1 MFLRDGNGM
10 SEHLQGDRSGG
21 NDRSVVG
28 LIDARAA
35 HRANIKHALG
45 GLYDVV
51 AFGDSNDA
59 LTWMR
64 KATPTL
70 VILDEDVKPMSC
82 QSTLEAILRVPEDKR
97 PLVVCTSAETDSA
110 FLPFARKR
118 GVAATIQ
125 KPFTRVQLVD
135 VIAKLVNNAI
145 EASWSGLAAQP
156 KLTLKRTLT
165 LFTGLAQS
173 LSDGLPLPYSQ
184 IHDCCT
190 PLLAAIDD
198 GGYKE
203 ILRAIKNHDN
213 YSFVHSLRAATLMAL
228 AGQAMGLSYDERLIL
243 AAGGLM
249 HDAGKMAIPT
259 DILNKVGPLT
269 EQDWKM
275 LRMHVEV
282 TSHVLLRNSDMPRGV
297 CMIVEQH
304 HERLDGTGYPRNL
317 ASEHINV
324 LVRMAMIVDIFTAM
338 TDRRP
343 YRPALSAEDALKAMM
358 DMTGK
363 IDTGLLL
370 LFRDMLSDSL
380 GGEGA
385 KAA

>member
-1 MFLRDGNGM
+1 MI
-10 SEHLQGDRSGG
+10 
-21 NDRSVVG
+21 G
-28 LIDARAA
+28 LIDARAP

-45 GLYDVV
+45 NLYNVV
-51 AFGDSNDA
+51 AFGDSNEA

-64 KATPTL
+64 KTAPTL

-82 QSTLEAILRVPEDKR
+82 QSTLEAILRLPEDKR
-97 PLVVCTSAETDSA
+97 PVVVCTSAEPDSS
-110 FLPFARKR
+110 FLALAKKR
-118 GVAATIQ
+118 GVAAAIQ

-135 VIAKLVNNAI
+135 VIATLINNSI
-145 EASWSGLAAQP
+145 QASWNGLATHP
-156 KLTLKRTLT
+156 KLALSRTLK
-165 LFTGLAQS
+165 LFSGMAQS
-173 LSDGLPLPYSQ
+173 LSDGLPLPYAQ

-190 PLLAAIDD
+190 PLIAAIDD
-198 GGYKE
+198 GRYKD
-203 ILRAIKNHDN
+203 ILRALKNHDN

-249 HDAGKMAIPT
+249 HDAGKMAVPA

-269 EQDWKM
+269 EQDWKL
-275 LRMHVEV
+275 LRMHVDV

-304 HERLDGTGYPRNL
+304 HERLDGSGYPRRL
-317 ASEHINV
+317 ASENINV

-343 YRPALSAEDALKAMM
+343 YRQALSAEDALKTMM

-370 LFRDMLSDSL
+370 LFRDVLMDSL
-380 GGEGA
+380 GNEDA
-385 KAA
+385 RAA